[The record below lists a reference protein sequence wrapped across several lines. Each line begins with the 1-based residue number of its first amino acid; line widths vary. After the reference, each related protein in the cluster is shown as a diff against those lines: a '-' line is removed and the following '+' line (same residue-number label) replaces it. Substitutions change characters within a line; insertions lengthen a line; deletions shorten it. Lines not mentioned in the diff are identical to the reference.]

1 MYETIRIEKSG
12 VVGWLVLNR
21 PDKLNALNTKML
33 GEALEALEK
42 LEGDSSVKF
51 VAVTGEGKA
60 FSAGL
65 DLSEVA
71 GARDPDGAGRILGE
85 LAGFFKR
92 LLSLSKPVIMAVN
105 GHAFGGGA
113 ELLWAGD
120 LVVAVR
126 GARISWAETLWNL
139 VPPLLPTIG
148 VQVLGPA
155 RAALLALAVEEI
167 TSEEA
172 YRLGLVS
179 RLVDSREKLRE
190 EVEMLTREIMRS
202 SPYSVKSVIRM
213 LRVAKISTLAEL
225 GISEL
230 ERMARHRLT
239 IEAARKFLESKK
251 PPNYRNLWLST

>member
-1 MYETIRIEKSG
+1 MYETIRVEKSG
-12 VVGWLVLNR
+12 VIGWLVLNR

-33 GEALEALEK
+33 GEAIEALGE
-42 LEGDSSVKF
+42 LERDSSVKF

-71 GARDPDGAGRILGE
+71 GAGDPDRAGKILGE

-92 LLSLSKPVIMAVN
+92 LLSLSKPVILAVN

-120 LVVAVR
+120 LVVAVK
-126 GARISWAETLWNL
+126 GVRISWAETLWNL

-179 RLVDSREKLRE
+179 RLVESREKLRE
-190 EVEMLTREIMRS
+190 EVEKLVSEIMRS
-202 SPYSVKSVIRM
+202 SPHSVRATIRM
-213 LRVAKISTLAEL
+213 LRIAKMSALAEL

-230 ERMARHRLT
+230 ERMARHKLT
-239 IEAARKFLESKK
+239 LEAARSFVENRR
-251 PPNYRNLWLST
+251 PPDYSSYWRSV